1 MKSSYLDRNTENIYV
16 VKVMVYE
23 IIIEIMIDIKIIL
36 KLVFKKNAEFK
47 WENEEKIR
55 YSKAT
60 NNKWQSRIKVSNYL
74 LNIFTKG
81 P

>member
-36 KLVFKKNAEFK
+36 KLGFKKMLNLNRK
-47 WENEEKIR
+47 WGENSVF
-55 YSKAT
+55 YSQK
-60 NNKWQSRIKVSNYL
+60 
-74 LNIFTKG
+74 
-81 P
+81 